1 MWWRLAWRNLWR
13 NRKRTLITAAAL
25 AFGYVASVLMVGIS
39 DGTTVEMVENGTS
52 LLAGQV
58 QVHEGDWKPE
68 RGLYATLG
76 GEAGTDVSALVRAVA
91 AEPGVRSAAPRVYGG
106 GLVSAGEQTVAAALV
121 GVDPSLEPRVSRLL
135 STIVR
140 GAAPRSGRSE
150 IAIGDEM
157 ARKLHVSAGDE
168 VVLVA
173 PAADG
178 SMGNDLFRV
187 AGIYHTGM
195 VGVDGAYAILPIG
208 VLQRLLALD
217 PGRVHEIAAAVPEP
231 WQAPAVA
238 DSLAALLGRSGW
250 TARPGAVAHAAAS
263 AAPSAAADPARSL
276 EVDAWPTF
284 RPELS
289 EYARLADS
297 SNILIVGIVFIMA
310 IFGVAN
316 TMLMGTFER
325 RREFA
330 VVRALGTTGS
340 GVSRTVLYEGLILGL
355 LSLAGGAVL
364 VAPLLVWFHHSPP
377 DFSAVVG
384 GFTMAG
390 ALIRPVLRVE
400 YSVEAPLVS
409 AGALLITALLAALY
423 PAYRAT
429 RVPPADALAGR

>member
-1 MWWRLAWRNLWR
+1 MAGVWWRMAWRNLWR
-13 NRKRTLITAAAL
+13 NRKRTLITAGAL
-25 AFGYVASVLMVGIS
+25 AFGYIASVLMVGIS
-39 DGTTVEMVENGTS
+39 DGMTAEMIENGTN
-52 LLAGQV
+52 LLSGQV
-58 QVHEGDWKPE
+58 QIHAADWKPE

-76 GEAGTDVSALVRAVA
+76 GEGGTDVPALVRAVA
-91 AEPGVRSAAPRVYGG
+91 GQPGVRAAAPRVYGG
-106 GLVSAGEQTVAAALV
+106 GLVSAGDQTVAAALV
-121 GVDPSLEPRVSRLL
+121 GVDPTLEPRVSRLL

-140 GAAPRSGRSE
+140 GAAPRPGRNE
-150 IAIGDEM
+150 IAVGEEM
-157 ARKLHVSAGDE
+157 ARKLHVAVGDE

-187 AGIYHTGM
+187 AGIYHTGLID
-195 VGVDGAYAILPIG
+195 VDGAYAIMPIG

-231 WQAPAVA
+231 WQAPAVG

-250 TARPGAVAHAAAS
+250 PA
-263 AAPSAAADPARSL
+263 AAADRARGL
-276 EVDAWPTF
+276 EVEAWPTF

-297 SNILIVGIVFIMA
+297 TNILIVGIIFIMA

-340 GVSRTVLYEGLILGL
+340 GVSRTVLFEGIILGL
-355 LSLAGGAVL
+355 LSLAAGAVL
-364 VAPLLVWFHHSPP
+364 AAPLLIWFHVSPP
-377 DFSAVVG
+377 DFSSMVG

-400 YSVEAPLVS
+400 YSVEAPLLS
-409 AGALLITALLAALY
+409 AAALLVTAVLAALY